1 MAGHIIASFL
11 EDFADIKVSHAL
23 SLSEKYPSPLK
34 QQQTSTSSTARAV
47 WDCPAVL
54 NTYSLEAVQDGSTRR
69 DHFDSSSLKSNTV
82 LHYGSLVSISV
93 WEDSFKS
100 LP

>member
-11 EDFADIKVSHAL
+11 EDFADIKVSHAI
-23 SLSEKYPSPLK
+23 SLSEKYPPTPPPK
-34 QQQTSTSSTARAV
+34 QQQPTTTITARAV
-47 WDCPAVL
+47 WNCPAVF

-82 LHYGSLVSISV
+82 LRYGSLVSIS
-93 WEDSFKS
+93 EDS
-100 LP
+100 